1 MDALHQGREVS
12 PHGSIPIIR
21 RKGSVKMGMYD
32 KTPNFGEV
40 FKPGDRFVV
49 MGAQFIGQIS
59 TWFGDA
65 SKSIFTLIT
74 REHPDRRVQ
83 YAVLGEGFARQAQNA
98 TPSDFPHVAEYVTVP
113 TGKQGQS
120 NVKLLAPVAM
130 DPRAFIDGDDG
141 PPAVPMVDPL
151 SPTPLASQNI
161 DETEDIPF

>member
-1 MDALHQGREVS
+1 
-12 PHGSIPIIR
+12 
-21 RKGSVKMGMYD
+21 MGMYD
-32 KTPNFGEV
+32 KTPNFGEI

-49 MGAQFIGQIS
+49 LGAQFVGTIS
-59 TWFGDA
+59 TRFGDA
-65 SKSIFTLIT
+65 SKSIFTLVT
-74 REHPDRRVQ
+74 REHPDRKVQ

-141 PPAVPMVDPL
+141 PPPAPVVDPL
-151 SPTPLASQNI
+151 SPNPESLRDT
-161 DETEDIPF
+161 DDTENIPF